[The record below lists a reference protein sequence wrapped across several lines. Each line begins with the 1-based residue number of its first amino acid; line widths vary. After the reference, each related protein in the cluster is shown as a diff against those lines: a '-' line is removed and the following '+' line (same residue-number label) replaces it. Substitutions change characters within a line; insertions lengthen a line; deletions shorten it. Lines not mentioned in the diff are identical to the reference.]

1 MSIASQPAT
10 SPALASLPA
19 LLRQAQSR
27 FTPLLQQFLARH
39 RGQDERLNAAI
50 AYAMAN
56 GGKRVRPALVWGACL
71 SVGGHWQAAQSAAL
85 AVECI
90 HGYSLVHDDLP
101 CMDDDDL
108 RRGLP
113 TCHRHFD
120 EATAL
125 LAGDALQALAFCALT
140 DDLVDAPSEPAP
152 GSSAQP
158 SSNAIAHARIVAE
171 QTRTL
176 ARAARDM
183 VYGQR
188 LDLAAEGQR
197 ISADALSHIHRH
209 KTGALIRAAVRL
221 GALAG
226 HASEAQLA
234 ALDHYADA
242 LGLAF
247 QVHDDVLDVIGD
259 TATLGKQSGADAAHG
274 KATYPALLGLQA
286 AQALARQLTDDAM
299 TALAPLG
306 ERAEPLRT
314 LANYLLARDH

>member
-1 MSIASQPAT
+1 MT
-10 SPALASLPA
+10 SAPEADTALAAATLPE
-19 LLRQAQSR
+19 LLVQAQIR
-27 FTPLLQQFLARH
+27 FPSLLQDFLARH
-39 RGQDERLNAAI
+39 HGHDERLNAAI

-56 GGKRVRPALVWGACL
+56 GGKRVRPALTWGACL
-71 SVGGHWQAAQSAAL
+71 SVGGNWQAAESAAL

-108 RRGLP
+108 RRGQP
-113 TCHRHFD
+113 TCHRQFD

-140 DDLVDAPSEPAP
+140 DAPTTADQVHVLS
-152 GSSAQP
+152 
-158 SSNAIAHARIVAE
+158 
-171 QTRTL
+171 
-176 ARAARDM
+176 RAARDM

-188 LDLAAEGQR
+188 LDLAAEGQH
-197 ISADALSHIHRH
+197 ITVDALSQIHRY

-226 HASEAQLA
+226 NASEAQLA
-234 ALDHYADA
+234 ALDHYANA

-259 TATLGKQSGADAAHG
+259 TATLGKQSGADAAHA
-274 KATYPALLGLQA
+274 KATYPALLGLES
-286 AQALARQLTDDAM
+286 AQALARQLTDN
-299 TALAPLG
+299 ALAALTPLG
-306 ERAEPLRT
+306 ASAEPLRT
-314 LANYLLARDH
+314 LAHYLLARDH

>member
-1 MSIASQPAT
+1 MPIASEAAT
-10 SPALASLPA
+10 SLAADSLPV
-19 LLRQAQSR
+19 LLIQAQTR
-27 FTPLLQQFLARH
+27 FTPLLQSFLARH
-39 RGQDERLNAAI
+39 QGHDERLNAAI
-50 AYAMAN
+50 DYAMAN

-71 SVGGHWQAAQSAAL
+71 AVGGSWQAAESAAL
-85 AVECI
+85 SVECI

-108 RRGLP
+108 RRGQP
-113 TCHRHFD
+113 TCHRQFD

-125 LAGDALQALAFCALT
+125 LAGDALQALAFCALS
-140 DDLVDAPSEPAP
+140 DELADAPRADTASA
-152 GSSAQP
+152 SSG
-158 SSNAIAHARIVAE
+158 AHALIVAE
-171 QTRTL
+171 QTRAL
-176 ARAARDM
+176 AQAARDM

-197 ISADALSHIHRH
+197 ITVDALSQIHRF

-226 HASEAQLA
+226 NATEAQLA

-259 TATLGKQSGADAAHG
+259 TATLGKQSGADAAHA
-274 KATYPALLGLQA
+274 KATYPALLGLEP
-286 AQALARQLTDDAM
+286 AQALARQLTDDAL

-306 ERAEPLRT
+306 EPAEPLRT

>member
-1 MSIASQPAT
+1 MPIALEAAT
-10 SPALASLPA
+10 SQAAATLPE
-19 LLRQAQSR
+19 LLIQAQTR
-27 FTPLLQQFLARH
+27 FAPLLQSFLVRH
-39 RGQDERLNAAI
+39 QGHDERLNAAI
-50 AYAMAN
+50 VYAMAN
-56 GGKRVRPALVWGACL
+56 GGKRVRPALAWGACL
-71 SVGGHWQAAQSAAL
+71 SVGGSWQAAESAAL

-108 RRGLP
+108 RRGQP
-113 TCHRHFD
+113 TCHRQFD

-125 LAGDALQALAFCALT
+125 LAGDTLQALAFCALT
-140 DDLVDAPSEPAP
+140 DVL
-152 GSSAQP
+152 
-158 SSNAIAHARIVAE
+158 AITTNTSQVITVAH
-171 QTRTL
+171 QTQAL
-176 ARAARDM
+176 SRAARDM

-188 LDLAAEGQR
+188 LDLAAEGQS
-197 ISADALSHIHRH
+197 ITIDALSQIHRY

-226 HASEAQLA
+226 NATDAQLA

-259 TATLGKQSGADAAHG
+259 TATLGKQSGADAAHA
-274 KATYPALLGLQA
+274 KATYPALLGLES
-286 AQALARQLTDDAM
+286 AQALARQLTDDALS
-299 TALAPLG
+299 ALTLLG
-306 ERAEPLRT
+306 EPSEPLRT